1 LDYDFDPEAPTPRG
15 WLAFL
20 GQVFPE
26 DKETQ
31 AALQELFGYLLTNN
45 TRHHVIG
52 MFIGPPR
59 AGKGTAVRVLN
70 RLIASA
76 NVTSPSMADL
86 GGPFGLW
93 SLMGK
98 SLAVINDARL
108 SARTD
113 KGAVLERL
121 LSISGEDNVSVN
133 RKNLSPV
140 ETRLKCHLLIVTN
153 ELPQLHDE
161 SGALA
166 SRLRAFLFT
175 QSFEGREDRKLTDK
189 LLSELP

>member
-1 LDYDFDPEAPTPRG
+1 
-15 WLAFL
+15 
-20 GQVFPE
+20 
-26 DKETQ
+26 
-31 AALQELFGYLLTNN
+31 
-45 TRHHVIG
+45 VIG

-70 RLIASA
+70 RLIGSA

-140 ETRLKCHLLIVTN
+140 ETRLKCHLFGRDLRAA
-153 ELPQLHDE
+153 LPNLRRSQPREGGERVRKHVGISLTTEGQKLLDNHNQ
-161 SGALA
+161 ALA
-166 SRLRAFLFT
+166 AKKAW
-175 QSFEGREDRKLTDK
+175 D
-189 LLSELP
+189 